1 MILNLFFFSAD
12 VTSDLKP
19 VMPPL
24 KELFQILWKEKEE
37 AKKTY
42 EKTVELLQKQ
52 NEKLLKENQVWN
64 EYCNPLAFK

>member
-1 MILNLFFFSAD
+1 
-12 VTSDLKP
+12 
-19 VMPPL
+19 MPPL

-64 EYCNPLAFK
+64 EYSNPFAFK